1 MSFGFGLGSGLR
13 ALTAARLGM
22 QTSGN
27 NIANANTLGYSRQ
40 RVLLSASLP
49 YTIAGG
55 HQIGNGVD
63 VSRIDRLFDDG
74 LERRLQLQGSLLG
87 AAELD
92 QSRFAEIEGI
102 LSEPDGGLS
111 ESLAGLFGSIGQL
124 QTDPADRALRGGV
137 IQAGSALSQ
146 GFRLI
151 SDRFGELAGS
161 TFDEVRGL
169 VRQVNE
175 GAEAIARLNQQIT
188 SAESNGQPANDLR
201 DTRAQFVKELGTLLD
216 TRAIERPSGS
226 VDLLVGGH
234 LLVAGDRASG
244 LAVGRDIDGKTRVT
258 VGTSTNRATISNG
271 RIAALLQ
278 QESTG
283 LPGISGRIDDLAR
296 NLILEMNRLHS
307 TGMPR
312 SGPFTSLTSFYGAV
326 DGDGDGR
333 GGDELLSQSG
343 FLFDVQEG
351 ELAISVTD
359 QATGQMERTRLHID
373 PRSMTLEDVAA
384 AITNIDH
391 LTASVDPTGRLRI
404 GSDAGYGFDFSPRL
418 DPNPDSAGTFGG
430 AFPSIGSTASGPYD
444 LSGQTFPVTFT
455 VTTGTAASPT
465 TTNISLSSN
474 EFVDP
479 TAVTVDELVA
489 AINSDLGSAGQAL
502 AVGGRLV
509 VQSSQGG
516 ATAQLTLANSGAST
530 ALADLGL
537 STTTALGRDHAVE
550 VAVEGTYG
558 GSSNERFTFVPAS
571 DGAIG
576 QTDDLRVNVFDQQ
589 GQLVTT
595 LNVGSGYEPGKPLS
609 LGNGITVSFGAGDL
623 SATDGNVFA
632 VDALADSDTSDLL
645 VALGMNSFFTGS
657 GAGDIAVNQDLL
669 DNPDRLA
676 AGIGL
681 ASGDAGN
688 LTRFMAMRSSNV
700 DDLDTNTL
708 EDFYADLV
716 GDVGFDA
723 AAATTTLKSQQ
734 QLMAQLESERE
745 AVSGVN
751 IDEEMVDMVRFQQSY
766 EAAAR
771 FLQVAQEMTDTLIN
785 LGR

>member
-13 ALTAARLGM
+13 ALNAARLGM

-40 RVLLSASLP
+40 RVLLSSSLP

-74 LERRLQLQGSLLG
+74 LERRLQSQVSLLG

-92 QSRFAEIEGI
+92 QSRLAEIEGI
-102 LSEPDGGLS
+102 LGEPDGGLS
-111 ESLAGLFGSIGQL
+111 DTLAGLFGAIGQL

-151 SDRFGELAGS
+151 SERFGELSGS

-175 GAEAIARLNQQIT
+175 GAEAISRLNQQIT
-188 SAESNGQPANDLR
+188 SAESNGRPANDLR
-201 DTRAQFVKELGTLLD
+201 DARAQHVKELGKLLD

-244 LAVGRDIDGKTRVT
+244 LAVGRDIDGNTRVT
-258 VGTSTNRATISNG
+258 VGTSTNRATINEG

-278 QESTG
+278 QERAG
-283 LPGISGRIDDLAR
+283 VPGISGRIDDLAR
-296 NLILEMNRLHS
+296 NLVLEMNRLHS

-326 DGDGDGR
+326 DGDGDGS

-351 ELAISVTD
+351 ELAISVTNL
-359 QATGQMERTRLHID
+359 ATGEMERTRLSID
-373 PRSMTLEDVAA
+373 PRSMSLQDVAA
-384 AITNIDH
+384 AITEIDH
-391 LTASVDPTGRLRI
+391 VTASVDPTGRLRI

-418 DPNPDSAGTFGG
+418 DPDPDGAGTFGG
-430 AFPSIGSTASGPYD
+430 AFPSVGSTQSGPYD
-444 LSGQTFPVTFT
+444 LSGQTFPITFT

-465 TTNISLSSN
+465 TTNVSLASG
-474 EFVDP
+474 EFVDAS
-479 TAVTVDELVA
+479 AVTAEELVA
-489 AINSDLGSAGQAL
+489 AINADLGNAGQAL
-502 AVGGRLV
+502 DVGGRLV
-509 VQSSQGG
+509 VQSAQGG
-516 ATAQLTLANSGAST
+516 STSQLTLANSGAST

-537 STTTALGRDHAVE
+537 GTATAVGRDNAVT
-550 VAVEGTYG
+550 VAVEGTYS
-558 GSSNERFTFVPAS
+558 GSDNDRFVFVPNG
-571 DGAIG
+571 DGTIG
-576 QTDDLRVNVFDQQ
+576 QTDDLRVDVFDQQ

-595 LNVGSGYEPGKPLS
+595 LNVGSGYEPGEPLA
-609 LGNGITVSFGAGDL
+609 LGNGISVSFGPGDV

-632 VDALADSDTSDLL
+632 LDALADSDTSDLL
-645 VALGMNSFFTGS
+645 VAIGMNSFFTGS
-657 GAGDIAVNQDLL
+657 SAGDIAVNQDLL

-688 LTRFMAMRSSNV
+688 LTRFMAMRSRNV
-700 DDLDTNTL
+700 DDLDTNTI

-723 AAATTTLKSQQ
+723 AAATTTLQSQQ

>member
-13 ALTAARLGM
+13 ALNAARLGM
-22 QTSGN
+22 QTAGN

-40 RVLLSASLP
+40 RVLLSSALP

-63 VSRIDRLFDDG
+63 ISRIDRLFDDG
-74 LERRLQLQGSLLG
+74 LERRLQSQFSLLG

-92 QSRFAEIEGI
+92 QSRFSEIESI

-111 ESLAGLFGSIGQL
+111 ETLAGLFGSIGQL

-137 IQAGSALSQ
+137 IQAGNALSQ

-151 SDRFGELAGS
+151 SQRFGELAGS

-175 GAEAIARLNQQIT
+175 GAEAVARLNQQIT
-188 SAESNGQPANDLR
+188 AAEANGRPANDLR
-201 DTRAQFVKELGTLLD
+201 DTRAQYVKELGKLLD
-216 TRAIERPSGS
+216 TRALERPSGS

-258 VGTSTNRATISNG
+258 VGTSTNKATINDG

-278 QESTG
+278 QERTG
-283 LPGISGRIDDLAR
+283 VPGVSGRIDELAR

-312 SGPFTSLTSFYGAV
+312 SGPFSTLTSFYGAV

-343 FLFDVQEG
+343 FLFEVQQG
-351 ELAISVTD
+351 ELAISVTNK
-359 QATGQMERTRLHID
+359 ANGQMERTRLQID
-373 PRSMTLEDVAA
+373 PRSMSLQDVAA
-384 AITNIDH
+384 AISGIDH
-391 LTASVDPTGRLRI
+391 VSASVDPTGRLRI
-404 GSDAGYGFDFSPRL
+404 DADAGYGFDFSPRL

-430 AFPSIGSTASGPYD
+430 AFPSIGSTSAGPYN
-444 LSGQTFPVTFT
+444 LAGQTFPVTFT
-455 VTTGTAASPT
+455 VTTGTASAPI
-465 TTNISLSSN
+465 TTNVSLAAN
-474 EFVDP
+474 EFLDP
-479 TAVTVDELVA
+479 SAVTVTELMT
-489 AINSDLGSAGQAL
+489 AINADLGSAGRAVN
-502 AVGGRLV
+502 VGGRLAI
-509 VQSSQGG
+509 QSSQGG
-516 ATAQLTLANSGAST
+516 VTSQLTLANSGTST
-530 ALADLGL
+530 ALANLGL
-537 STTTALGRDHAVE
+537 STTTANGRDSALE
-550 VAVEGTYG
+550 VSIEGAYEG
-558 GSSNERFTFVPAS
+558 ASNDRFTFVPTS
-571 DGAIG
+571 DGSIG
-576 QTDDLRVNVFDQQ
+576 QTDDLRIGVYDQQ

-595 LNVGSGYEPGKPLS
+595 INVGSGYEPGKPIA
-609 LGNGITVSFGAGDL
+609 LGNGISVSFGPGTI
-623 SATDGNVFA
+623 SATDGNVFSL
-632 VDALADSDTSDLL
+632 DAIADSDTSDLL
-645 VALGMNSFFTGS
+645 VAIGMNSFFTGS
-657 GAGDIAVNQDLL
+657 GATDIQMSQALL

-676 AGIGL
+676 AGLGL

-688 LTRFMAMRSSNV
+688 LGRFMAMRERNV
-700 DDLDTNTL
+700 SDLDTNTI

-716 GDVGFDA
+716 GDVGFDT
-723 AAATTTLKSQQ
+723 AAATATLRSQQ
-734 QLMAQLESERE
+734 QLMAQLEAERE

-751 IDEEMVDMVRFQQSY
+751 IDEEMVDMVKFQQSY

-771 FLQVAQEMTDTLIN
+771 FLQAAQEMTDTLIN